1 MAIWQNV
8 FAYDFSAVAPSG
20 QTLYYNIVNYN
31 GNSFV
36 IVTYPELSNGGSNYW
51 YNHSTPTGTLIIP
64 DSVVRVNTG
73 VKYAVTSIGSHAFYN
88 CAGLTSVTIPNSVTS
103 IQDYAFAYCS
113 GLDTV
118 NYTGTISQWCN
129 INFAWN
135 WIPIDYSL
143 SIGGTPITNLIIPND
158 ATMVNQYAF
167 YGCSSLTTV
176 MISDSVTSIGQSAFA
191 ACYGLTSLTIGKFVD
206 SIGYTAFA
214 SCTGLTSIDFNADS
228 CTYMGSYVFNACTSL
243 VTLNIGD
250 NVKSIPIDAFRG
262 CNFRSVAIGKH
273 VTSIGSRAFSNCH
286 EITSLYYNCP
296 ANVPLYIPKTNL
308 QTVTIGDSVQSIAAN
323 AFQNCSTLTSVH
335 LGNSI
340 RSIGSNAFYGCIGLD
355 TVNYTGTLSQWC
367 RIYFASAQ
375 SNPMYYAHSLTIGG
389 TPLTNIEVTPNT
401 GYVGQYVFY
410 GCSDLTSA
418 VIPTSVRFI
427 ERGAFGA
434 CSGLT
439 SVTIPNSVTDIGAS
453 AFSGCSGLT
462 SVTIPNSV
470 TSIRDSAFY
479 GCSGLT
485 SVTIPK
491 SVTTIGDWGFSGCSN
506 LTTVHFNADNCT
518 DAGLYRGDYYTPS
531 SYHRPAFYG
540 CNRITTFIFGNNI
553 KVIPPYLCYFL
564 DSLTTVT
571 IPDSV
576 ISIGES
582 AFGNCSNLSSITML
596 PTTAPQLY
604 YQAFTGIDSTA
615 AFYVPC
621 RSYSSYSVRGYG
633 SYGIIIDPMHD
644 LSITVTSA
652 DNFLGTA
659 SVVQQGGYRIAC
671 DSTTIIKAEGKTV
684 NGVAAS
690 QFVRWSD
697 GSTDSIRTL
706 HLVGDTNLTAFFA
719 PIVQCTITATCNDVS
734 MGSVAGGG
742 NYAYGD
748 AVTLSATPAEHHH
761 FVRWNLSD
769 GRTSSDN
776 PVSFRASEN
785 ITWTARFAEDPK
797 YYIGVYSTDDEMGS
811 VEGEG
816 EYYENEW
823 ITITAV
829 PAPHYHFT
837 QWRDG
842 NTSNPRQVKVTYSRS
857 YYAEFAPDQYTITV
871 TSSDP
876 LRGSVEGGGTFTY
889 PEATTVSATAYS
901 GYQFVRWSNGVG
913 HNPYTFAVTAD
924 MDLVAVFIPEGTIY
938 NITAVSEN
946 PSMGTVTGGGP
957 YGVGERAVLTA
968 IPEPG
973 YQFDRWSD
981 GSRQNPRTVTVS
993 ADATYT
999 AYFSETVGIE
1009 EVEGYD
1015 QSGLRLYPNPAH
1027 SSVTVTGL
1035 EPGRRIALVDLYGR
1049 TLADLRATSTEL
1061 TIDVSALS
1069 PGTYFVRV
1077 EGLPAQ
1083 KVVVIN

>member
-1 MAIWQNV
+1 M
-8 FAYDFSAVAPSG
+8 
-20 QTLYYNIVNYN
+20 
-31 GNSFV
+31 
-36 IVTYPELSNGGSNYW
+36 
-51 YNHSTPTGTLIIP
+51 
-64 DSVVRVNTG
+64 
-73 VKYAVTSIGSHAFYN
+73 
-88 CAGLTSVTIPNSVTS
+88 
-103 IQDYAFAYCS
+103 
-113 GLDTV
+113 
-118 NYTGTISQWCN
+118 
-129 INFAWN
+129 
-135 WIPIDYSL
+135 
-143 SIGGTPITNLIIPND
+143 
-158 ATMVNQYAF
+158 
-167 YGCSSLTTV
+167 
-176 MISDSVTSIGQSAFA
+176 
-191 ACYGLTSLTIGKFVD
+191 
-206 SIGYTAFA
+206 
-214 SCTGLTSIDFNADS
+214 
-228 CTYMGSYVFNACTSL
+228 
-243 VTLNIGD
+243 
-250 NVKSIPIDAFRG
+250 
-262 CNFRSVAIGKH
+262 
-273 VTSIGSRAFSNCH
+273 
-286 EITSLYYNCP
+286 
-296 ANVPLYIPKTNL
+296 
-308 QTVTIGDSVQSIAAN
+308 
-323 AFQNCSTLTSVH
+323 
-335 LGNSI
+335 
-340 RSIGSNAFYGCIGLD
+340 
-355 TVNYTGTLSQWC
+355 
-367 RIYFASAQ
+367 
-375 SNPMYYAHSLTIGG
+375 
-389 TPLTNIEVTPNT
+389 
-401 GYVGQYVFY
+401 FY

-418 VIPTSVRFI
+418 VIPTSVRNI
-427 ERGAFGA
+427 GRGAFGA

-453 AFSGCSGLT
+453 AFNGCSGLT
-462 SVTIPNSV
+462 SVTIGNSV
-470 TSIRDSAFY
+470 TSIGERAFY

-615 AFYVPC
+615 ALYVPC

-633 SYGIIIDPMHD
+633 SYGIIIDPIHD
-644 LSITVTSA
+644 LSITVSSA

-671 DSTTIIKAEGKTV
+671 DSTTIIKADGKTV

-837 QWRDG
+837 QWHDG

-924 MDLVAVFIPEGTIY
+924 MDLVAVFFPEGTIY

-999 AYFSETVGIE
+999 AYFAETVG
-1009 EVEGYD
+1009 VEDVADGEGVRVWSFDGRIHVVGAEGMDVNVYD
-1015 QSGLRLYPNPAH
+1015 IL
-1027 SSVTVTGL
+1027 
-1035 EPGRRIALVDLYGR
+1035 GRRVSGKQKVERGKLELAVPAGVYLVRIGD
-1049 TLADLRATSTEL
+1049 
-1061 TIDVSALS
+1061 
-1069 PGTYFVRV
+1069 
-1077 EGLPAQ
+1077 LPAR
-1083 KVVVIN
+1083 KVVVIRS

>member
-1 MAIWQNV
+1 MKRTVFFLALMAIWQNV
-8 FAYDFSAVAPSG
+8 FAYDFSAVAPTG
-20 QTLYYNIVNYN
+20 QTLYYMFLADSVGVSTCHPNDTATLYN
-31 GNSFV
+31 TAWSGF
-36 IVTYPELSNGGSNYW
+36 PK
-51 YNHSTPTGTLIIP
+51 PTGHLVIP
-64 DSVVRVNTG
+64 DSVMHNGTKYPVKHIWGFAFCDSLVSVRIPDSSQISNMAFAFCLSLEKITDLG
-73 VKYAVTSIGSHAFYN
+73 LVKKVGSRAFYYCTKLHVGN
-88 CAGLTSVTIPNSVTS
+88 VSIYDMVMEEQTVDSAGYGIIFL
-103 IQDYAFAYCS
+103 F
-113 GLDTV
+113 
-118 NYTGTISQWCN
+118 N
-129 INFAWN
+129 I
-135 WIPIDYSL
+135 
-143 SIGGTPITNLIIPND
+143 
-158 ATMVNQYAF
+158 
-167 YGCSSLTTV
+167 
-176 MISDSVTSIGQSAFA
+176 
-191 ACYGLTSLTIGKFVD
+191 D
-206 SIGYTAFA
+206 SIGYQAFA
-214 SCTGLTSIDFNADS
+214 HCTGISLLLIGEHDWGAGSTPTYIEYGAFLGVNSIGGYRLPAR
-228 CTYMGSYVFNACTSL
+228 TAYMGDYDYAYFNGYYGWGYHWGAKSRGWLEGKGMVYRQEYDAEADEWYNPQRTLMGVNSTLPNVVIPNTVDSIKSDNNWQRERSQNVYNSY
-243 VTLNIGD
+243 
-250 NVKSIPIDAFRG
+250 G
-262 CNFRSVAIGKH
+262 CYSAV
-273 VTSIGSRAFSNCH
+273 
-286 EITSLYYNCP
+286 
-296 ANVPLYIPKTNL
+296 
-308 QTVTIGDSVQSIAAN
+308 
-323 AFQNCSTLTSVH
+323 FQNCIID
-335 LGNSI
+335 SI
-340 RSIGSNAFYGCIGLD
+340 
-355 TVNYTGTLSQWC
+355 
-367 RIYFASAQ
+367 
-375 SNPMYYAHSLTIGG
+375 
-389 TPLTNIEVTPNT
+389 
-401 GYVGQYVFY
+401 
-410 GCSDLTSA
+410 
-418 VIPTSVRFI
+418 
-427 ERGAFGA
+427 
-434 CSGLT
+434 
-439 SVTIPNSVTDIGAS
+439 TIPPSVKYMDRF
-453 AFSGCSGLT
+453 AFSGCNNLRRVNYNATNVSYTYDTMPPFAGCVNLEEVYVGANV
-462 SVTIPNSV
+462 SRIPNRLFQSC
-470 TSIRDSAFY
+470 TSLQNIY
-479 GCSGLT
+479 
-485 SVTIPK
+485 
-491 SVTTIGDWGFSGCSN
+491 FSG
-506 LTTVHFNADNCT
+506 
-518 DAGLYRGDYYTPS
+518 
-531 SYHRPAFYG
+531 
-540 CNRITTFIFGNNI
+540 
-553 KVIPPYLCYFL
+553 
-564 DSLTTVT
+564 
-571 IPDSV
+571 
-576 ISIGES
+576 
-582 AFGNCSNLSSITML
+582 
-596 PTTAPQLY
+596 TTAPVLGSM
-604 YQAFTGIDSTA
+604 AFSNIHPSA
-615 AFYVPC
+615 IFHVPC
-621 RSYSSYSVRGYG
+621 G
-633 SYGIIIDPMHD
+633 SYDSYYRAGYANWGTIDDPIGG
-644 LSITVTSA
+644 LGITVSSN
-652 DNFLGTA
+652 DSFLGTA

-837 QWRDG
+837 QWSDG

-993 ADATYT
+993 ADAIRVWSYDGRIHV
-999 AYFSETVGIE
+999 VGA
-1009 EVEGYD
+1009 EGMDVNVYD
-1015 QSGLRLYPNPAH
+1015 IL
-1027 SSVTVTGL
+1027 
-1035 EPGRRIALVDLYGR
+1035 GRRVSGKRKVERGKLELAVPAGVYLVRIGD
-1049 TLADLRATSTEL
+1049 
-1061 TIDVSALS
+1061 
-1069 PGTYFVRV
+1069 
-1077 EGLPAQ
+1077 LPAR
-1083 KVVVIN
+1083 KVVVIKR

>member
-1 MAIWQNV
+1 MTSVTI
-8 FAYDFSAVAPSG
+8 
-20 QTLYYNIVNYN
+20 
-31 GNSFV
+31 GNS
-36 IVTYPELSNGGSNYW
+36 VTSVGASAFEGCSGLTSV
-51 YNHSTPTGTLIIP
+51 TIP
-64 DSVVRVNTG
+64 AS
-73 VKYAVTSIGSHAFYN
+73 VTSIGNSAFYRCWGLTSVAIPN
-88 CAGLTSVTIPNSVTS
+88 SVTSIGNRTFEDCSGLTSVAISNSVTSIGNRTFEGCIGLTSVTIPASVTSIGDSAFYRCWGLTSVTIPNSVTS
-103 IQDYAFAYCS
+103 IASNAF
-113 GLDTV
+113 
-118 NYTGTISQWCN
+118 N
-129 INFAWN
+129 
-135 WIPIDYSL
+135 
-143 SIGGTPITNLIIPND
+143 
-158 ATMVNQYAF
+158 
-167 YGCSSLTTV
+167 GCS
-176 MISDSVTSIGQSAFA
+176 
-191 ACYGLTSLTIGKFVD
+191 
-206 SIGYTAFA
+206 
-214 SCTGLTSIDFNADS
+214 
-228 CTYMGSYVFNACTSL
+228 
-243 VTLNIGD
+243 NIT
-250 NVKSIPIDAFRG
+250 
-262 CNFRSVAIGKH
+262 H
-273 VTSIGSRAFSNCH
+273 
-286 EITSLYYNCP
+286 LYYNCL
-296 ANVPLYIPKTNL
+296 ANVPSIIPKTNL

-323 AFQNCSTLTSVH
+323 AFQNCSTLTSVQ

-375 SNPMYYAHSLTIGG
+375 SNPTYYAHSLTIGG
-389 TPLTNIEVTPNT
+389 TPLTNIEVTPNNT

-418 VIPTSVRFI
+418 VIPTSVRNI
-427 ERGAFGA
+427 GRGAFGA

-453 AFSGCSGLT
+453 AFNGCSGLT
-462 SVTIPNSV
+462 SVTIGNSV
-470 TSIRDSAFY
+470 TSIGERAFY

-615 AFYVPC
+615 ALYVPC

-633 SYGIIIDPMHD
+633 SYGIIIDPIHD
-644 LSITVTSA
+644 LSITVSSA

-671 DSTTIIKAEGKTV
+671 DSTTIIKADGKTV

-837 QWRDG
+837 QWHDG

-924 MDLVAVFIPEGTIY
+924 MDLVAVFFPEGTIY

-999 AYFSETVGIE
+999 AYFAETVG
-1009 EVEGYD
+1009 VEDVADGEGVRVWSFDGRIHVVGAEGMDVNVYD
-1015 QSGLRLYPNPAH
+1015 IL
-1027 SSVTVTGL
+1027 
-1035 EPGRRIALVDLYGR
+1035 GRRVSGKQKVERGKLELAVPAGVYLVRIGD
-1049 TLADLRATSTEL
+1049 
-1061 TIDVSALS
+1061 
-1069 PGTYFVRV
+1069 
-1077 EGLPAQ
+1077 LPAR
-1083 KVVVIN
+1083 KVVVIRS